1 MCMMPQLVQRR
12 EADGKFQ
19 VIELG
24 DVWVSVM
31 EPESVLAKGC
41 SGFVA
46 ESK

>member
-1 MCMMPQLVQRR
+1 MMPQLVQRG
-12 EADGKFQ
+12 EANGKFQ

-31 EPESVLAKGC
+31 EPESILAKGC